1 MDYLDPVAA
10 IVVALIILYTSL
22 DVIHAAL
29 KQNEMARL
37 TKEQVDAILAV
48 MAQAAPKAQVARL
61 KTMAIRRKVWL
72 LLEVVGT
79 PKRPVAGELVE
90 RLKHDLL
97 SQLLYL
103 DNVIVRSVPPPR
115 TPLLKVETDNYA
127 RELRTARNY
136 LSLALGIALVVVL
149 SASAFGIGM
158 FTHECHVLIPGDI
171 DDVKRGVS
179 AKLGRAPYFYLY
191 RMDKEKGQFID
202 NRLAFS
208 PHEVDLQA
216 AKFFNDYCVDAIITQ
231 NIGPILFDRTT
242 QLGISV
248 YHSEPNQS
256 IQQQI
261 EQFRR
266 GRLKIMRRPNVN
278 VRFGLDNMR
287 LLRPWSNW
295 QPN

>member
-1 MDYLDPVAA
+1 M
-10 IVVALIILYTSL
+10 
-22 DVIHAAL
+22 
-29 KQNEMARL
+29 
-37 TKEQVDAILAV
+37 
-48 MAQAAPKAQVARL
+48 
-61 KTMAIRRKVWL
+61 
-72 LLEVVGT
+72 
-79 PKRPVAGELVE
+79 
-90 RLKHDLL
+90 
-97 SQLLYL
+97 
-103 DNVIVRSVPPPR
+103 
-115 TPLLKVETDNYA
+115 
-127 RELRTARNY
+127 
-136 LSLALGIALVVVL
+136 
-149 SASAFGIGM
+149 
-158 FTHECHVLIPGDI
+158 LIPADFN
-171 DDVKRGVS
+171 DVKSGVS

-208 PHEVDLQA
+208 PYEVDLQA